1 MRINKVLST
10 VFDDKARKVKSP
22 TQHVPT
28 PSETGRMY
36 FLLRCLK
43 LKLAE
48 AQSSLFLVEK
58 DPGAGPGSQ
67 ARAYPVVDFRQARS
81 QYPILSYWEVL
92 TVPS

>member
-1 MRINKVLST
+1 MIKQERQN
-10 VFDDKARKVKSP
+10 P
-22 TQHVPT
+22 QPGHVST

-67 ARAYPVVDFRQARS
+67 ARAYPVVDFGQARS
-81 QYPILSYWEVL
+81 QYPILSYWKVL
-92 TVPS
+92 TVPSYIGVFLPQF